1 MSERII
7 IVGGGAAGLMA
18 AVTAARRKLDVTV
31 VERMPK
37 PGRKIM
43 ITGKGRCNVTNN
55 TDLNGLIAAVTKN
68 GRFLYSA
75 FSKFSAEDTISFFE
89 NAGIKLKTE
98 RGNRVFP
105 QSDKSSDIVD
115 ALVNSAKRAGV
126 KFVTGRVKRLLVN
139 DGKVTGIECDDGRI
153 INSDATIIST
163 GGKSYPLTG
172 STGDGYELAASV
184 GHTIMSLRPS
194 LVPLVVREGW
204 CSSLQGLSLKN
215 VAVTVS
221 EKDRQ
226 KPVFSDFGE
235 LMLTHY
241 GLSGPIA
248 LSASA
253 HMSKVPETH
262 YYFDIDLKPALDEA
276 KLDARILR
284 DFEKYSKKNYSNAIQ
299 DLLPSKLIP
308 VVIKLSQISPE
319 EKVNQITKEQRLKLI
334 NVLKRL
340 RLEVIGLRPIE
351 EAVVTSGGVK
361 VGEIDPKTMK
371 SKVVDGL

>member
-139 DGKVTGIECDDGRI
+139 DGKVTGVECDDGRI

-172 STGDGYELAASV
+172 STGDGYELA
-184 GHTIMSLRPS
+184 
-194 LVPLVVREGW
+194 
-204 CSSLQGLSLKN
+204 
-215 VAVTVS
+215 
-221 EKDRQ
+221 
-226 KPVFSDFGE
+226 
-235 LMLTHY
+235 
-241 GLSGPIA
+241 
-248 LSASA
+248 
-253 HMSKVPETH
+253 
-262 YYFDIDLKPALDEA
+262 
-276 KLDARILR
+276 
-284 DFEKYSKKNYSNAIQ
+284 
-299 DLLPSKLIP
+299 
-308 VVIKLSQISPE
+308 
-319 EKVNQITKEQRLKLI
+319 
-334 NVLKRL
+334 
-340 RLEVIGLRPIE
+340 
-351 EAVVTSGGVK
+351 
-361 VGEIDPKTMK
+361 
-371 SKVVDGL
+371 

>member
-1 MSERII
+1 
-7 IVGGGAAGLMA
+7 
-18 AVTAARRKLDVTV
+18 
-31 VERMPK
+31 
-37 PGRKIM
+37 
-43 ITGKGRCNVTNN
+43 
-55 TDLNGLIAAVTKN
+55 
-68 GRFLYSA
+68 
-75 FSKFSAEDTISFFE
+75 
-89 NAGIKLKTE
+89 
-98 RGNRVFP
+98 
-105 QSDKSSDIVD
+105 
-115 ALVNSAKRAGV
+115 
-126 KFVTGRVKRLLVN
+126 
-139 DGKVTGIECDDGRI
+139 DGKVTGVECDDGRI

-184 GHTIMSLRPS
+184 GHTITSLRPS

-284 DFEKYSKKNYSNAIQ
+284 DFEKYSNKNYSNAIQ

-371 SKVVDGL
+371 SKVVDGLYFAGEIIDVDAYTGGFNLQIAFSTGHAAGKAALE